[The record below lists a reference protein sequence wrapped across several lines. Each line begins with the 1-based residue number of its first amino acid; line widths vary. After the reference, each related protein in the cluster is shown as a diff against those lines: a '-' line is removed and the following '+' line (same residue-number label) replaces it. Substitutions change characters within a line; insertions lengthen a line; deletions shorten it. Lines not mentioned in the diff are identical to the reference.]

1 MHPSGAKL
9 IAYGAVASG
18 SPEYGC
24 PSLGRNGTKRVS
36 PCRVQAALQSLAG
49 IVGPFLGLSGHP
61 TTTGSMENMID
72 KQFFEDLSQQITRLI
87 SQSGAVGEDLR
98 KAVNSTL
105 QKGFSRLDLLTR
117 EEFDAQ
123 SAILSRA
130 EERMVQLEREVAR
143 LEQQVNAL
151 QSDRPRSADPE

>member
-1 MHPSGAKL
+1 
-9 IAYGAVASG
+9 
-18 SPEYGC
+18 
-24 PSLGRNGTKRVS
+24 SLGREGTKRVS
-36 PCRVQAALQSLAG
+36 PRCLLAALQSFAG
-49 IVGPFLGLSGHP
+49 IPGPFWSTPETP
-61 TTTGSMENMID
+61 TITTGSMAKMID

-151 QSDRPRSADPE
+151 QSDR

>member
-1 MHPSGAKL
+1 
-9 IAYGAVASG
+9 
-18 SPEYGC
+18 
-24 PSLGRNGTKRVS
+24 
-36 PCRVQAALQSLAG
+36 
-49 IVGPFLGLSGHP
+49 
-61 TTTGSMENMID
+61 MID

-123 SAILSRA
+123 SAILCRA

>member
-1 MHPSGAKL
+1 
-9 IAYGAVASG
+9 
-18 SPEYGC
+18 
-24 PSLGRNGTKRVS
+24 
-36 PCRVQAALQSLAG
+36 
-49 IVGPFLGLSGHP
+49 
-61 TTTGSMENMID
+61 MID

-87 SQSGAVGEDLR
+87 TQSGAVGEDLR

-143 LEQQVNAL
+143 LEQQVNEL
-151 QSDRPRSADPE
+151 RSGQCRPADPD

>member
-1 MHPSGAKL
+1 
-9 IAYGAVASG
+9 
-18 SPEYGC
+18 
-24 PSLGRNGTKRVS
+24 
-36 PCRVQAALQSLAG
+36 
-49 IVGPFLGLSGHP
+49 
-61 TTTGSMENMID
+61 MID
-72 KQFFEDLSQQITRLI
+72 KQFFEDMSQQITRLI

-143 LEQQVNAL
+143 LEQQVNEL
-151 QSDRPRSADPE
+151 RSGQPRPADPD